1 MAKPFYKPKEVES
14 VALRRSPLLW
24 VLCLN
29 MLVLWAKP
37 DNILKA
43 LFYKAFK
50 ILFL

>member
-1 MAKPFYKPKEVES
+1 MVKKPEEAES
-14 VALRRSPLLW
+14 GTTRRSPLLR

-43 LFYKAFK
+43 LFHKSFK